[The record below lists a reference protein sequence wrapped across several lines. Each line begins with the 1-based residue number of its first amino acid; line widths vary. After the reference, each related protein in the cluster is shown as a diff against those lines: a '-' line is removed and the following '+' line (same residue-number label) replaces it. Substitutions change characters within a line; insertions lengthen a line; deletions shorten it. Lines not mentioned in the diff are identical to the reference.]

1 MSTNGDKH
9 TPHTDGVW
17 KFDESVTA
25 NFDSMLQAS
34 IPEYEMMRRLTF
46 DLGKHFVDAVN
57 GVVDLGASRGEA
69 LAPFVSIADRCYA
82 VEVSEPMSEVLR
94 TRFKADRN
102 VSVLHKDLRTVS
114 NEFSPFLENKNCV
127 VLSILTLQFVPIEYR
142 AKIVRLIYK
151 SLKSGGAF
159 MFVEK
164 VLGNTPDLDEL
175 FVDEYYAMKN
185 RNGYSYEDIQ
195 RKRASLEGVLVP
207 MADSWNR
214 DMLRSAGFQQIDCYY
229 RSLNFCGLIAVK
241 D

>member
-1 MSTNGDKH
+1 MTRDTVVPGAH
-9 TPHTDGVW
+9 W
-17 KFDESVTA
+17 AFDDNVTKC
-25 NFDSMLQAS
+25 FDDMLARS
-34 IPEYEMMRRLTF
+34 IPEYVNMRSLTF
-46 DLGKHFVDAVN
+46 ELGKHFIDSIN

-69 LAPFVSIADRCYA
+69 LAPFVPLASRCYA
-82 VEVSEPMSEVLR
+82 LEISEPMGEVLR
-94 TRFKADRN
+94 ARFKDEPK
-102 VSVLHKDLRTVS
+102 VSVLQKDLRTVT
-114 NEFSPFLENKNCV
+114 NEFSPFLEGKNCL

-142 AKIVRLIYK
+142 PKIVRLIYK
-151 SLKSGGAF
+151 SLKPGGAF

-164 VLGNTPDLDEL
+164 VIGNTPDLDEL
-175 FVDEYYAMKN
+175 LVTEYYAMKN

-207 MADSWNR
+207 MTDNWNR